1 MTDSRRLYV
10 LAGIAIL
17 GALTAACGPSL
28 QPPSLLAR
36 QDTVFFDDFA
46 GPSLDRSKWT
56 VIVPDWVV
64 NDELQAYA
72 DTNATLR
79 IARDSEA
86 AGAVNG
92 ALVIQA
98 HHTPGYTRPDGKKFD
113 FISGRMDTQHKVEFT
128 YGTVSARMK
137 LPPGSGLWPAF
148 WMLGNGPWPD
158 TGEIDVMENVGE
170 PDWVSTALHGPGY
183 FGDTPI
189 GSRSQ
194 FTPPDDIAHWHVYSA
209 RWSPDTIAFKVDG
222 ATTYTV
228 TRLDIQKYGAW
239 AFDNPKF
246 IILNLALGGGY
257 PHGVNKVTSPYFGLP
272 ESTVQRIDAGEVKVL
287 VDWVLVT
294 ADGRR

>member
-1 MTDSRRLYV
+1 MTHWYRLHL
-10 LAGIAIL
+10 LAATAL
-17 GALTAACGPSL
+17 MGALAAGCTRS
-28 QPPSLLAR
+28 QRPPHLLAR

-46 GPSLDRSKWT
+46 GPSLDRAKWT

-72 DTNATLR
+72 DTSATLR
-79 IARDSEA
+79 IARDSEV

-98 HHTPGYTRPDGKKFD
+98 HHKPGYTRPDGKKFD
-113 FISGRMDTQHKVEFT
+113 FISGRMDTQHKFQFT

-148 WMLGNGPWPD
+148 WVLGNGDWPE

-170 PDWVSTALHGPGY
+170 PDWVSTAMHGPGY
-183 FGDTPI
+183 SGDTPI
-189 GSRSQ
+189 GHRSF

-209 RWSPDTIAFKVDG
+209 SWTPDSIAFKVDG
-222 ATTYTV
+222 ATTYRV
-228 TRLDIQKYGAW
+228 TRMDVQKYGAW

-257 PHGVNKVTSPYFGLP
+257 PNAVNKVTSPYFGLP

-294 ADGRR
+294 RR

>member
-1 MTDSRRLYV
+1 MTDSQRLYV
-10 LAGIAIL
+10 LAGTAL
-17 GALTAACGPSL
+17 LAALTAACTRSL

-56 VIVPDWVV
+56 VIVPDWTV
-64 NDELQAYA
+64 NDEQQAYA
-72 DTNATLR
+72 DTSAALR
-79 IARDSEA
+79 IARDGEA

-98 HHTPGYTRPDGKKFD
+98 HHTPGYARPDGKKFD

-189 GSRSQ
+189 GSRSH

-209 RWSPDTIAFKVDG
+209 RWTPDTIAFKVDG
-222 ATTYTV
+222 ATTYTA
-228 TRLDIQKYGAW
+228 TRLGVQKYGAW

-257 PHGVNKVTSPYFGLP
+257 PNGVNKVTSPYFGLP

-294 ADGRR
+294 RN

>member
-10 LAGIAIL
+10 LAGTAL
-17 GALTAACGPSL
+17 LAALTTACSRSL

-36 QDTVFFDDFA
+36 PDTVFFDDFA

-79 IARDSEA
+79 IARDGEA

-98 HHTPGYTRPDGKKFD
+98 HHAPGYTRPDGKKFD

-189 GSRSQ
+189 GSRSH
-194 FTPPDDIAHWHVYSA
+194 FTPPDDIAHWHIYSA
-209 RWSPDTIAFKVDG
+209 RWTPDTITFKVDG

-257 PHGVNKVTSPYFGLP
+257 PNGVNKVTTPYFGLP
-272 ESTVQRIDAGEVKVL
+272 ASTVQRIDAGEVKVL

-294 ADGRR
+294 RN

>member
-1 MTDSRRLYV
+1 MTDSTRLSLLTGTALLAALAGGCTHSAPPPSV
-10 LAGIAIL
+10 LA
-17 GALTAACGPSL
+17 
-28 QPPSLLAR
+28 R
-36 QDTVFFDDFA
+36 HDTVFFDDFA

-79 IARDSEA
+79 IARDGEA

-98 HHTPGYTRPDGKKFD
+98 HHKPGYTRPDGKKFD

-189 GSRSQ
+189 GGRSH
-194 FTPPDDIAHWHVYSA
+194 FTPPDDIAHWHVYTA
-209 RWSPDTIAFKVDG
+209 RWTPDSIVFKVDG

-228 TRLDIQKYGAW
+228 THRDTQKYGAW

-246 IILNLALGGGY
+246 IILNLAIGGGY
-257 PHGVNKVTSPYFGLP
+257 PNGVNKVTSPYFGLP
-272 ESTVQRIDAGEVKVL
+272 ASTVKRIDDGEAKVL

-294 ADGRR
+294 AAGSR

>member
-1 MTDSRRLYV
+1 MTDSNRLC
-10 LAGIAIL
+10 L
-17 GALTAACGPSL
+17 LTGTA
-28 QPPSLLAR
+28 LLAAFAAGCTHSAPSSSVLTR
-36 QDTVFFDDFA
+36 RDTVFFDDFA

-64 NDELQAYA
+64 NDELQGYA
-72 DTNATLR
+72 DTSATVR
-79 IARDSEA
+79 IARDGEA

-98 HHTPGYTRPDGKKFD
+98 HHKPGHTRPDGKKFD
-113 FISGRMDTQHKVEFT
+113 FISGRMDTQHKFEFT

-137 LPPGSGLWPAF
+137 LPPGSGFWPAF
-148 WMLGNGPWPD
+148 WVLGNGPWPD

-170 PDWVSTALHGPGY
+170 PDWVSTAMHGPGY
-183 FGDTPI
+183 SGDTPI
-189 GSRSQ
+189 GSRSH
-194 FTPPDDIAHWHVYSA
+194 FTPPDDIAHWHVYTAVWTRDSV
-209 RWSPDTIAFKVDG
+209 TFKVDG
-222 ATTYTV
+222 ATTYTA
-228 TRLDIQKYGAW
+228 TRMDIQKYGVW

-257 PHGVNKVTSPYFGLP
+257 PNGVNKVTTPYFGLP
-272 ESTVQRIDAGEVKVL
+272 ASTVQRIDAGEGKVL